1 MTVSR
6 ISRAALAPGLALGLA
21 LGLPLAAAITALP
34 ASAQNVAQTQGG
46 GQPLRLFPLPGQDE
60 QPPVAQQPPAQT
72 PDSPHGAL
80 PGAATDWAGPER
92 AAPGQPVP
100 AAPMR
105 PIPATPLQTDNV
117 PSAPSLRV
125 PMPVPVS
132 SNVLAAP
139 SLDSLGNVER
149 GFGQDLWD
157 MTPRAVAQRLLES
170 LPELP
175 GSRAL
180 HAVQRRLLISAALL
194 PPPGAGEGPEG
205 TVLTIRAQALR
216 EMGALDELSALLANL
231 PRTAGSEGLSRLS
244 LETDLLRGED
254 DAACAVARNA
264 GSAYGGLFWRR
275 AQIVCDALA
284 RETGRVDLGMTVLRE
299 MKAPEDRAFTRLV
312 DAVMGHSVV
321 LDSLPAPTALHL
333 ALLKAANMPVPA
345 DTVAGAPPT
354 VLAALADGD
363 YAAAGIGIAAAERGL
378 ALGIVPPARLAALYK
393 AYPATPAQLAGAVV
407 AAEKRS
413 DSTSRA
419 HLFRLAS
426 EENLP
431 LAKAEAIAAALRI
444 ARNDDSYAVTAR
456 LYADLIAGMQPAGE
470 LIWFAEPAAHALYA
484 ASRPQDARPWLL
496 AIRDRGRFDE
506 MAATAWLRLWPL
518 ARLAG
523 DDTVTVWE
531 NTALEAALNVLIAAQ
546 PNEAPARATLLV
558 ALLDAAGEPVP
569 STLWRDWLDGPYSQA
584 TALPS
589 PTVWFALESAAAAGR
604 VGETLALALIAAGSE
619 PLGQIDIV
627 PLRRVVQALRQV
639 EQPEAARQL
648 ALEAA
653 IAHGF

>member
-6 ISRAALAPGLALGLA
+6 ASRATLALGLA
-21 LGLPLAAAITALP
+21 LATAMAALP
-34 ASAQNVAQTQGG
+34 ALAQSG
-46 GQPLRLFPLPGQDE
+46 GQPLRLFPLPGQSAGQGE
-60 QPPVAQQPPAQT
+60 RQPSAEQQPAQAT
-72 PDSPHGAL
+72 GTL
-80 PGAATDWAGPER
+80 PGVAPER
-92 AAPGQPVP
+92 VAPERTGPGQ
-100 AAPMR
+100 R
-105 PIPATPLQTDNV
+105 PPLQTDGT
-117 PSAPSLRV
+117 PSLRV

-139 SLDSLGNVER
+139 SLDSLGNVEDGLGR
-149 GFGQDLWD
+149 ELWNA
-157 MTPRAVAQRLLES
+157 TPRAVAQRLLES

-175 GSRAL
+175 GSQTLYAL
-180 HAVQRRLLISAALL
+180 QRRLLGSAALL
-194 PPPGAGEGPEG
+194 PPPGVNEGPEG

-216 EMGALDELSALLANL
+216 EMGALDELSALLATL

-244 LETDLLRGED
+244 LETDLLRGKD

-264 GSAYGGLFWRR
+264 GSTYGGVFWRR

-299 MKAPEDRAFTRLV
+299 MKVPEDRAFTRLV

-345 DTVAGAPPT
+345 DAVPGAPPT
-354 VLAALADGD
+354 VLVALAKGD
-363 YAAAGIGIAAAERGL
+363 YAAAEISIAAAERGL
-378 ALGIVPPARLAALYK
+378 ALGIVTPGRLGALYT
-393 AYPATPAQLAGAVV
+393 AYPATPAQLAGAIA

-413 DSTSRA
+413 DMASRA

-426 EENLP
+426 EESLP

-444 ARNDDSYAVTAR
+444 ARNDDSYAATAR
-456 LYADLIAGMQPAGE
+456 LYADLIAAMQPAGE
-470 LIWFAEPAAHALYA
+470 MIWFAEPAAHALYA
-484 ASRPQDARPWLL
+484 ANRPEDARPWML

-518 ARLAG
+518 ARLVG

-531 NTALEAALNVLIAAQ
+531 NTALEASLNLLATDQ
-546 PNEAPARATLLV
+546 PNEAPARATLLA
-558 ALLDAAGEPVP
+558 ALLEAAGEPVP
-569 STLWRDWLDGPYSQA
+569 ATLWRDWLDGPYSQA

-589 PTVWFALESAAAAGR
+589 PTVWFALESAAAEGR
-604 VGETLALALIAAGSE
+604 IGETLALALIAAGSD
-619 PLGQIDIV
+619 PLAQLDTV
-627 PLRRVVQALRQV
+627 PLRRIVQALRQAD
-639 EQPEAARQL
+639 QPEAARQL

-653 IAHGF
+653 IDHGF